1 MIYHNYD
8 KIKVL
13 LTITCQALQETK
25 FCRRRNSSPCYIVVE
40 KSDNEQDKYNGKQGG
55 EKKTN
60 REVFSENQEILTF
73 CFLSVRSFWDSIWLS
88 FPTPHLPTKRIK
100 MVSKLHVS
108 PSRKQELLSSTLSPS
123 SRIFF
128 CTIKNGAGHLFSK
141 SA

>member
-55 EKKTN
+55 EKNKQG
-60 REVFSENQEILTF
+60 E
-73 CFLSVRSFWDSIWLS
+73 
-88 FPTPHLPTKRIK
+88 
-100 MVSKLHVS
+100 KLGNGDGLEEYYYL
-108 PSRKQELLSSTLSPS
+108 ELASLQQLKKV
-123 SRIFF
+123 I
-128 CTIKNGAGHLFSK
+128 
-141 SA
+141 